1 MEVIAALQEIN
12 HFPYRIYNTSN
23 ETLNR
28 LSSQELSRK
37 YLEKLSQRIFLS
49 PAATT
54 TTDREIDR

>member
-1 MEVIAALQEIN
+1 MK
-12 HFPYRIYNTSN
+12 
-23 ETLNR
+23 

-37 YLEKLSQRIFLS
+37 YLEKLSQRFFLS